1 MVTVEVAN
9 EDERRIL
16 ETLLRAVR
24 DLGSSSCL
32 TMTREDLLVKYWIN
46 GRTAGRI
53 QLTKQLPAW
62 REREVLRSK

>member
-1 MVTVEVAN
+1 MVIEVAN

-32 TMTREDLLVKYWIN
+32 TMTREDLLVKCWIN

-53 QLTKQLPAW
+53 QLTNQLPAW